1 MHAEQLQVSVVTF
14 NAAIQAC
21 QKCGRWKQA
30 LQLLEE
36 MQCCK
41 KMQPNLVTYNG
52 VLPEYFLGGGF
63 RYFIFFMFLRNHLIF
78 LVGWVIW
85 GMKCYPVI

>member
-1 MHAEQLQVSVVTF
+1 MHAEQLQVSVVTC

-52 VLPEYFLGGGF
+52 VLPEYFLGGSF
-63 RYFIFFMFLRNHLIF
+63 TRWFLGGGGLS
-78 LVGWVIW
+78 LSQ
-85 GMKCYPVI
+85 